1 VTQWFADFTGERER
15 ERERERG
22 LILVLPLLS
31 KRPDGAFSCE
41 IKKKK
46 KMEQF
51 FLKKKQIY

>member
-22 LILVLPLLS
+22 IILVLPLLS

-51 FLKKKQIY
+51 F